1 MFIGSKIAMYRR
13 RASGDHKGHPAKS
26 ATVPKD
32 AATVSAVSESSPSG
46 FGDKSLESEDEA
58 SAAEIIL
65 TIERR
70 HNCAHTDSQKK
81 TDLTLEVA
89 LRSECRVSDLQRHI
103 QKEIN
108 EDWRVP
114 RGCQRT
120 RLPET
125 PRGSQ
130 GTRLPETYIMELT
143 CAGQVLQPSLTIAD
157 LPEHVVKM
165 SLRELPEHALRM
177 PWRDS
182 DPEYTEK
189 DLEMIAASRCMDEN
203 GEKRRTTVV
212 DMKGRYYTMAGMQRE
227 RGDFTIRADFQL
239 ADFAAP
245 TFAPHWIRER
255 EHGEPEDAFCQWG
268 VTVAAKGKLIHSNGM
283 LPRRLDTAGMYSRG
297 LTVVFDET
305 TVGEMETK
313 RKNR

>member
-1 MFIGSKIAMYRR
+1 MYRR
-13 RASGDHKGHPAKS
+13 GASGIHKGHSAKS

-58 SAAEIIL
+58 SPTDAIVL

-70 HNCAHTDSQKK
+70 DNCVPIDSKKK

-114 RGCQRT
+114 RGSRVS
-120 RLPET
+120 E
-125 PRGSQ
+125 
-130 GTRLPETYIMELT
+130 GTRLPGTYIMELT
-143 CAGQVLQPSLTIAD
+143 CAGQVLHPSLTIAD

-165 SLRELPEHALRM
+165 SLREPPEHALRM
-177 PWRDS
+177 PWHDS
-182 DPEYTEK
+182 DPDYTEE

-203 GEKRRTTVV
+203 GKEQRTTVV

-239 ADFAAP
+239 ANFAAP

-268 VTVAAKGKLIHSNGM
+268 VTVAAKGKLIHSNGL
-283 LPRRLDTAGMYSRG
+283 LPRRLDTAGMYPRG

-305 TVGEMETK
+305 SVGEMETK